1 LRAGGCIGRHAG
13 NHGAAAEQAEQGGAG
28 DPGLGGQLIHGQ
40 LGQATR
46 VVVVAVA
53 LPMAG
58 LPGCGEGRQNL
69 LLENGR
75 HRHEIMLDEM

>member
-1 LRAGGCIGRHAG
+1 
-13 NHGAAAEQAEQGGAG
+13 
-28 DPGLGGQLIHGQ
+28 LGGQLVHGQ

-53 LPMAG
+53 LPVAG
-58 LPGCGEGRQNL
+58 LAGCGEACQDL
-69 LLENGR
+69 LLGDGR